1 MQSQT
6 AALRRTTACPGC
18 GLVLPAHA
26 GPIHAYFGASAAC
39 WHLYRELLTDSR
51 ARETGTRVRR
61 LAEDTYAVQ
70 HPGVNR
76 RRCLQ
81 SVAVHLMGLC
91 VLLEREGEE
100 RKLVPVL
107 GRMPSRRTLA
117 LYWLTPPE
125 PNGHLTV
132 VEAAQGLAGEGRD
145 ATIELWARDLWE
157 AWAPHHETVRG
168 WLDAPAL
175 RVA

>member
-1 MQSQT
+1 VQSQT
-6 AALRRTTACPGC
+6 AVLSRSTACQGC

-26 GPIHAYFGASAAC
+26 GPLHAYFGASAAC
-39 WHLYRELLTDSR
+39 WNLYRQLLTEPG
-51 ARETGTRVRR
+51 AREHGTRVRR

-91 VLLEREGEE
+91 VLLERQGEE
-100 RKLVPVL
+100 RRLVPLL
-107 GRMPSRRTLA
+107 GRMPARRTLA

-132 VEAAQGLAGEGRD
+132 VEAASGRTDEGRD
-145 ATIELWARDLWE
+145 ASIELWARDLWD
-157 AWAPHHETVRG
+157 AWAPHHETIRG